1 MRHLSEV
8 DPAVFA
14 LIEREQAR
22 QEDGL
27 ELIASENFTSLA
39 VMEAMGSALTNK
51 YAEGYPGKRYY
62 GGCAFV
68 DEVES
73 LAIERVKALF
83 SADYANVQP
92 HSGAQANMAVYHA
105 LLKPGDCVLGM
116 SLAAGGHLTHGSA
129 VNFSG
134 QLYRFVPYG
143 VDPVSERL
151 DLDELTRLAELER
164 PKLIVAG
171 ASAYPLQFD
180 FPALRAVADRVG
192 ALLMVDMAHIAGL
205 VATGQHPTPV
215 GVAQVVTSTTHKT
228 LRGPR
233 GGFILADQELGP
245 AIDKAVFPGIQG
257 GPLMHVIAAK
267 AVAFQEAQSPQFAR
281 YQRQVV
287 ANAKCLAEALLAAG
301 WALVGGGTENHM
313 LIVKLI
319 GRGLTG
325 AQAQQALG
333 EAQITVNK
341 NAIPND
347 PLPPRQASG
356 IRIGTPAVTSRAMT
370 EAAITEIAALIDQVL
385 SHPTDAEVLAQAGAA
400 ARALARAYPL
410 YATGGVA

>member
-1 MRHLSEV
+1 
-8 DPAVFA
+8 
-14 LIEREQAR
+14 
-22 QEDGL
+22 
-27 ELIASENFTSLA
+27 
-39 VMEAMGSALTNK
+39 
-51 YAEGYPGKRYY
+51 
-62 GGCAFV
+62 
-68 DEVES
+68 
-73 LAIERVKALF
+73 
-83 SADYANVQP
+83 
-92 HSGAQANMAVYHA
+92 
-105 LLKPGDCVLGM
+105 
-116 SLAAGGHLTHGSA
+116 
-129 VNFSG
+129 
-134 QLYRFVPYG
+134 
-143 VDPVSERL
+143 
-151 DLDELTRLAELER
+151 
-164 PKLIVAG
+164 
-171 ASAYPLQFD
+171 
-180 FPALRAVADRVG
+180 ADRVG

-267 AVAFQEAQSPQFAR
+267 AVAFQEAQSPQFAH

-287 ANAKCLAEALLAAG
+287 ANAKCLAGALLAAG

-325 AQAQQALG
+325 AQAEQALG

-385 SHPTDAEVLAQAGAA
+385 SHPTDAEVLAQAGEA
-400 ARALARAYPL
+400 ARALAKAYPL
-410 YATGGVA
+410 YASGGVA